1 MRGKI
6 SITDNGTV
14 TVTGEVR
21 MNIGEIADLFG
32 IYYKAAK
39 MAIRA
44 IEKSGIACGDTSTGS
59 TVERLKVYPDYY
71 GLDMVIAVAFRVQ
84 APFAR
89 HFRKWVVA
97 KSFTADRQPI
107 LLQYNSSASIN

>member
-6 SITDNGTV
+6 SITDNGTI
-14 TVTGEVR
+14 TVSGEVQ
-21 MNIGEIADLFG
+21 MNITEIANLFG
-32 IYYKAAK
+32 VYYKTAK
-39 MAIRA
+39 AAIRA
-44 IEKSGIACGDTSTGS
+44 VEKSGIACGDTSTGS